1 MSKIS
6 LSFHSI
12 REHYLFL
19 LFIIIIVF
27 LLNEATM
34 FKTYQDNTNTADI
47 INQAGRQ
54 RMFSQKIAKLTL
66 HYKSGDTFALKEL
79 QETVTRWSLA
89 HESFMDENS
98 SLSRF
103 YYSSKLISDNFK
115 KLDNCQK
122 AIEYA
127 VNEMVSKPEIDHSE
141 YIAIVMKNEP
151 RFLALMDTIVNQMET
166 EASQSY
172 YKITMISFTIAILT
186 ILGIALIIFFLMQP
200 IINSLR
206 YNEKLLTASIAEKE
220 ALLVETHHR
229 VKNNLAIVSGIIQ
242 LQLMKN
248 EFSKKTFE
256 DAIDRVQSIASIHEF
271 LYNEKE
277 YSTVN
282 IDQYINEL
290 IKKLSDSYPQLG
302 SRIRVHVIADTIE
315 FNTEKAVPFSLLL
328 NELITNSLKHA
339 FKEGDIGQIDI
350 ILTENSDK
358 DLFFKYQDNGRG
370 VLLTKNDNTGIG
382 MQLME
387 ALAQQLNCKLDISF
401 APSFMLTTTIKL

>member
-1 MSKIS
+1 
-6 LSFHSI
+6 
-12 REHYLFL
+12 
-19 LFIIIIVF
+19 
-27 LLNEATM
+27 M
-34 FKTYQDNTNTADI
+34 FKTYQDNINTADI

-98 SLSRF
+98 ILSKY
-103 YYSSKLISDNFK
+103 YYSSTLIKENFN

-127 VNEMVSKPEIDHSE
+127 VNQMVTKPETDHSE
-141 YIAIVMKNEP
+141 YITIVMNNEP

-172 YKITMISFTIAILT
+172 YKITMISFTIAALT
-186 ILGIALIIFFLMQP
+186 ILGIAIIIFFLMQP
-200 IINSLR
+200 IINNLR
-206 YNEKLLTASIAEKE
+206 YNEKLLTASVAEKE

-256 DAIDRVQSIASIHEF
+256 NAIDRVQSIASIHEF

-277 YSTVN
+277 YSTVK

-302 SRIRVHVIADTIE
+302 SRIRVHVVADTIE

-350 ILTENSDK
+350 FLTENSHK
-358 DLFFKYQDNGRG
+358 DVFFKYQDNGRG
-370 VLLTKNDNTGIG
+370 VFLTKNDNTGIG

-387 ALAQQLNCKLDISF
+387 ALAQQLNSKLDISF
-401 APSFMLTTTIKL
+401 APSFMLTTTIKM

>member
-1 MSKIS
+1 M
-6 LSFHSI
+6 
-12 REHYLFL
+12 
-19 LFIIIIVF
+19 
-27 LLNEATM
+27 
-34 FKTYQDNTNTADI
+34 
-47 INQAGRQ
+47 
-54 RMFSQKIAKLTL
+54 
-66 HYKSGDTFALKEL
+66 
-79 QETVTRWSLA
+79 VT
-89 HESFMDENS
+89 
-98 SLSRF
+98 
-103 YYSSKLISDNFK
+103 
-115 KLDNCQK
+115 
-122 AIEYA
+122 
-127 VNEMVSKPEIDHSE
+127 KPEIDHSE
-141 YIAIVMKNEP
+141 YIDIVMKNEP

-172 YKITMISFTIAILT
+172 YKITIISFTIAVLT

-206 YNEKLLTASIAEKE
+206 YNDKLLTASIAEKE

-277 YSTVN
+277 YSTVK

-290 IKKLSDSYPQLG
+290 IKKLFDSYPQLG

-350 ILTENSDK
+350 ILTENSHK
-358 DLFFKYQDNGRG
+358 DVFFKYQDNGRG
-370 VLLTKNDNTGIG
+370 VLLTKNDNAGIG

-387 ALAQQLNCKLDISF
+387 ALTQQLNCKLDISF

>member
-1 MSKIS
+1 MSNKLL
-6 LSFHSI
+6 LSHIFKQ
-12 REHYLFL
+12 HYQVL
-19 LFIIIIVF
+19 ICITIIVF

-103 YYSSKLISDNFK
+103 YCSSKLISDNFK

-122 AIEYA
+122 SIEYA
-127 VNEMVSKPEIDHSE
+127 VNQMVTKPEIDHSE
-141 YIAIVMKNEP
+141 YIDIVMKNEP

-172 YKITMISFTIAILT
+172 YKITIISFRIAVLT

-206 YNEKLLTASIAEKE
+206 YNDKLLTASIAEKE

-277 YSTVN
+277 YSTVK

-290 IKKLSDSYPQLG
+290 IKKLFDSYPQLG

-350 ILTENSDK
+350 ILTENSHK
-358 DLFFKYQDNGRG
+358 DVFFKYQDNGRG
-370 VLLTKNDNTGIG
+370 VLLTKNDNAGIG

-387 ALAQQLNCKLDISF
+387 ALTQQLNCKLDISF

>member
-1 MSKIS
+1 
-6 LSFHSI
+6 
-12 REHYLFL
+12 
-19 LFIIIIVF
+19 
-27 LLNEATM
+27 M
-34 FKTYQDNTNTADI
+34 FKTYQDNINTADI

-98 SLSRF
+98 ILSKY
-103 YYSSKLISDNFK
+103 YYSSTLIKENFN

-127 VNEMVSKPEIDHSE
+127 VNQMVTKPETDHSE
-141 YIAIVMKNEP
+141 YITIVMNNEP

-172 YKITMISFTIAILT
+172 YKITMISFTIAALT
-186 ILGIALIIFFLMQP
+186 ILGIAIIIFFLMQP
-200 IINSLR
+200 IINNLR
-206 YNEKLLTASIAEKE
+206 NNEKLLTASVAEKE

-256 DAIDRVQSIASIHEF
+256 NAIDRVQSIASIHEF

-277 YSTVN
+277 YSTVK

-302 SRIRVHVIADTIE
+302 SRIRVHVVADTIE

-350 ILTENSDK
+350 FLTENSHK
-358 DLFFKYQDNGRG
+358 DVFFKYQDNGRG
-370 VLLTKNDNTGIG
+370 VFLTKNDNTGIG

-387 ALAQQLNCKLDISF
+387 ALAQQLNSKLDISF
-401 APSFMLTTTIKL
+401 APSFMLTTTIKM

>member
-1 MSKIS
+1 MP
-6 LSFHSI
+6 
-12 REHYLFL
+12 
-19 LFIIIIVF
+19 
-27 LLNEATM
+27 
-34 FKTYQDNTNTADI
+34 
-47 INQAGRQ
+47 
-54 RMFSQKIAKLTL
+54 
-66 HYKSGDTFALKEL
+66 KS
-79 QETVTRWSLA
+79 
-89 HESFMDENS
+89 
-98 SLSRF
+98 
-103 YYSSKLISDNFK
+103 
-115 KLDNCQK
+115 
-122 AIEYA
+122 IEYA
-127 VNEMVSKPEIDHSE
+127 VNQMVTKPEIDHSE
-141 YIAIVMKNEP
+141 YIDIVMKNEP

-166 EASQSY
+166 EVGQSY
-172 YKITMISFTIAILT
+172 YKITIISFTIAVLT

-277 YSTVN
+277 YSTVK

-350 ILTENSDK
+350 ILTENFHK
-358 DLFFKYQDNGRG
+358 DVFFKYQDNYRG

-387 ALAQQLNCKLDISF
+387 ALAQQLNCKFDISF